1 MPFDKAPLRPGV
13 QEPIDEMLTAGPPV
27 DPSRLLVTW

>member
-13 QEPIDEMLTAGPPV
+13 QPIDEMLAAGPPV